1 MLDQNILFSAST
13 VHLEHITTA
22 LNCLTPFGLR
32 DDVLII
38 IDNDGLSFARENN
51 HVISIQLFLSKELF
65 TSYQY
70 NPPDR
75 DPGAHTKISVK
86 INHILD
92 SISVVSRDKDDVIEC
107 TLSYVGEGSPFVLI
121 FEDST
126 VTEKVEYST
135 YLTKEWDMTGL
146 ELDRGVVELE
156 CMMKGDIFYS
166 ALQDLKEIGC
176 KECYIYAKARSNGKH
191 IFALISKSHL
201 GFSKILL
208 PSERSIL
215 EKLETFDS
223 GTHGKVYDKPVT
235 GFFDF
240 ASFDKMRASAK
251 IASKVLIR
259 KDAHGLMSVNILSE
273 TDDILRGDSKF
284 KPNSSP
290 SNPHSSAYLSRD
302 YPGIV
307 IDISVLEKARVDEE
321 DMEEAKL
328 LMQTIDEPKAPP
340 SYQPVSAGIHNG
352 ANPAPQESISLLFNE
367 RKRPAEELEE
377 RLGEDEEYI
386 PATNDIPLFF

>member
-1 MLDQNILFSAST
+1 MLDQNVLFSAST

-38 IDNDGLSFARENN
+38 IDSDGLSFARENN
-51 HVISIQLFLSKELF
+51 RVISIQLFLSKELF
-65 TSYQY
+65 ISYQY
-70 NPPDR
+70 NAPESDS
-75 DPGAHTKISVK
+75 DAHTKISVK

-92 SISVVSRDKDDVIEC
+92 SISVASRDKDDVVEC

-121 FEDST
+121 FEDSAI
-126 VTEKVEYST
+126 TEKVEYST

-146 ELDRGVVELE
+146 ELDRSLVDLE

-176 KECYIYAKARSNGKH
+176 KECYIYARAGSSGKN
-191 IFALISKSHL
+191 IFAIISKSHL

-223 GTHGKVYDKPVT
+223 DTHEKVHEKPVI

-240 ASFDKMRASAK
+240 GSFDKMRASAK

-273 TDDILRGDSKF
+273 TDDILRGDSKT
-284 KPNSSP
+284 KSSASP
-290 SNPHSSAYLSRD
+290 ANPHSSAYLSRE

-307 IDISVLEKARVDEE
+307 IDISILEKARVDYD
-321 DMEEAKL
+321 DMEEVKL
-328 LMQTIDEPKAPP
+328 LMQNNDELKAPP
-340 SYQPVSAGIHNG
+340 AYQPVSTG
-352 ANPAPQESISLLFNE
+352 ASRDPNPAAQESTSLLFNE
-367 RKRPAEELEE
+367 RKRHAEELDN
-377 RLGEDEEYI
+377 GEDGEFI